1 MHSQVELG
9 PVSHRRGL
17 GRVGEELLLRG
28 GRLSKVHL
36 HQSQHYPWLEVELA
50 SAGTRWSF

>member
-1 MHSQVELG
+1 MHLQVELG

-17 GRVGEELLLRG
+17 ERVGEELLLRG